1 MRKPANEGWA
11 APPNTP
17 ADTSSKINPQSHQNP
32 SAVTPHWRNNR
43 PLSHHTDK
51 QTALNL
57 IRRHLL
63 EGFLQCGFAIDH
75 ELQAAIPQSA
85 HAVLHGEGLNFTRS
99 SFLHHGFAHRLGADK
114 QLVDGSSSAE
124 PGIATG

>member
-1 MRKPANEGWA
+1 M
-11 APPNTP
+11 
-17 ADTSSKINPQSHQNP
+17 
-32 SAVTPHWRNNR
+32 V
-43 PLSHHTDK
+43 
-51 QTALNL
+51 TALNL

-99 SFLHHGFAHRLGADK
+99 SFRITASRTGS
-114 QLVDGSSSAE
+114 VVTSSSLMDVRPLNPVSPQAE
-124 PGIATG
+124 QPAPR